1 MLQRVADEIAGQ
13 NGGARVEADGRAD
26 EIRAIVA
33 RREQDIVRAVR
44 PTLPQLDM
52 DGVDEGLLAHRLDDA
67 GRTED
72 GNAADNAEAGV
83 EGLFCERLALRH
95 GDHDGQTA
103 AIIAEAHDLF
113 DVFADHA
120 ARDGVDGRRADRLVE
135 PALCNAAYARAA
147 VDRDAGR
154 FRPAHGGKHQRVAR
168 DVRIVAAVLADGA
181 GDGIGGSRDLKHV
194 QRQGDAL
201 WREQID
207 GSFFV
212 AGQQHPRRSF
222 CRSSRAGAGRIAE
235 TELFS
240 VLDDVFFHLSAGSG
254 RASRCRSRRRHCCR
268 PCVRVRRYRVRGSLR

>member
-1 MLQRVADEIAGQ
+1 MPPTMP
-13 NGGARVEADGRAD
+13 
-26 EIRAIVA
+26 
-33 RREQDIVRAVR
+33 RR
-44 PTLPQLDM
+44 
-52 DGVDEGLLAHRLDDA
+52 GLKVFFASASHR
-67 GRTED
+67 
-72 GNAADNAEAGV
+72 
-83 EGLFCERLALRH
+83 
-95 GDHDGQTA
+95 DHDGQTA
-103 AIIAEAHDLF
+103 AIIAQAHDLF

-135 PALCNAAYARAA
+135 PALRHAAHARAA
-147 VDRDAGR
+147 VDRDAGC
-154 FRPAHGGKHQRVAR
+154 FRALDGCKHEGIVR

-181 GDGIGGSRDLKHV
+181 GDGIGGSRDLEHV

-201 WREQID
+201 GREQID
-207 GSFFV
+207 SRHFA

-268 PCVRVRRYRVRGSLR
+268 PCVRARRYRARGSSR

>member
-1 MLQRVADEIAGQ
+1 MLQRIADEIRGQ
-13 NGGARVEADGRAD
+13 DSRARVDTDRIPD

-33 RREQDIVRAVR
+33 RREQDVVRAVR
-44 PTLPQLDM
+44 PALAELDM
-52 DGVDEGLLAHRLDDA
+52 DGVNQGLLAHRLDDA

-72 GNAADNAEAGV
+72 GNAADDAEAGV
-83 EGLFCERLALRH
+83 ERLFRECLALRH
-95 GDHDGQTA
+95 EDDDGQTA
-103 AIIAEAHDLF
+103 AIIAQAQDLF
-113 DVFADHA
+113 HVFADHA
-120 ARDGVDGRRADRLVE
+120 ARDGIDGRRADRLVE

-181 GDGIGGSRDLKHV
+181 GDGIGGSRDLEHV

-212 AGQQHPRRSF
+212 AGQEHPGRRF
-222 CRSSRAGAGRIAE
+222 RGGSRAGAGRIAE

-268 PCVRVRRYRVRGSLR
+268 PCVRARRYRVRGSSR

>member
-103 AIIAEAHDLF
+103 AIITEAHDLF

-120 ARDGVDGRRADRLVE
+120 ARDGVDGRSADRLVE
-135 PALCNAAYARAA
+135 PALRHAAHARAA
-147 VDRDAGR
+147 VDRDAGC
-154 FRPAHGGKHQRVAR
+154 FRALDGCKHEGIVR

-181 GDGIGGSRDLKHV
+181 GDGIGGSHDLEHV

-212 AGQQHPRRSF
+212 AGQEHPGRRFRGGSG
-222 CRSSRAGAGRIAE
+222 AGAGRIAE

-268 PCVRVRRYRVRGSLR
+268 PCARARRYRARGSSR